1 LQLGV
6 ALILSY
12 LSAIMDETPA
22 ASPLPKSDEVTLWKG
37 NTSQWVHFWFYL
49 FCILIAVGCLAGT
62 PFTAGLSAIGL
73 VVPIAM
79 WIGRWLVTKST
90 SYHLTSERL
99 MVTTGFFNRRE
110 DNLELYRVKDYTLDQ
125 PFLLR
130 LLTLG
135 NITLITTDTQSPIV
149 NIRAISAAVD
159 VREKLRHAVESAR
172 DRKRVRQLDVADNL
186 ADSPPDID
194 GDHLHS

>member
-1 LQLGV
+1 
-6 ALILSY
+6 
-12 LSAIMDETPA
+12 MDETPA
-22 ASPLPKSDEVTLWKG
+22 ASPLPNSDEVTLWKG

-49 FCILIAVGCLAGT
+49 FCILIAIGCLAGT

-149 NIRAISAAVD
+149 NIRAISGAVD

-186 ADSPPDID
+186 SDSAPDID

>member
-1 LQLGV
+1 MDTTPDTP
-6 ALILSY
+6 LS
-12 LSAIMDETPA
+12 S
-22 ASPLPKSDEVTLWKG
+22 EVTLWKG

-49 FCILIAVGCLAGT
+49 FCVLLAVGCIVGT

-73 VVPIAM
+73 VVPVVLWIA
-79 WIGRWLVTKST
+79 RWMVTKST

-99 MVTTGFFNRRE
+99 MITTGFFNRRE

-135 NITLITTDTQSPIV
+135 NITLITTDAQAPIV

-159 VREKLRHAVESAR
+159 VREKLRHAVEAAR

-186 ADSPPDID
+186 TDGSPDLDS
-194 GDHLHS
+194 DHPHA